1 MTMLEYIKMILRKV
15 SFDTKLF
22 EKELK
27 KALKALS
34 MQEIRSL
41 KEWCYQEFGS
51 LYRQILNKVFRRKKL
66 AAVS

>member
-27 KALKALS
+27 KALKTLS
-34 MQEIRSL
+34 MSEIKTL
-41 KEWCYQEFGS
+41 KEWCYQEFGN
-51 LYRQILNKVFRRKKL
+51 LYRRILNRAFARLRGV
-66 AAVS
+66 AN